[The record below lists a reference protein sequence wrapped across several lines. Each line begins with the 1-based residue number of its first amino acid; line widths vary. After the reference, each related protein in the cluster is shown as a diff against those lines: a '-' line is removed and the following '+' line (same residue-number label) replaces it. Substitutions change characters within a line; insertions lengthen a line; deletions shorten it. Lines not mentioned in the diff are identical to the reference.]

1 MATFKITETALLGV
15 HVPAAGTFP
24 AGALV
29 PVFIDGK
36 RYGYP
41 GREIIKFGRV
51 IAHDVLGGSV
61 NVKLTGDDGYVWIT
75 ENLGAKN
82 WREYLTS
89 PRFASER
96 ETWNDVGVDILQQ
109 VPKCIR
115 EELTEN
121 GETTNV

>member
-15 HVPAAGTFP
+15 HVPARGTFP

-51 IAHDVLGGSV
+51 VAHDVKGASV
-61 NVKLTGDDGYVWIT
+61 NVKLTGNDGYVWIT
-75 ENLGAKN
+75 ENLAAKN

-89 PRFASER
+89 EKYTSDR
-96 ETWNDVGVDILQQ
+96 ETWPAVGVDVLQQ
-109 VPKCIR
+109 VPKRIR
-115 EELTEN
+115 EELTEI
-121 GETTNV
+121 GENN